1 MRGKLNIQRVDRT
14 TGEREVVYEAYNQ
27 ITQGIK
33 HAFVNVLTG
42 TGSDK
47 VEDYKFRY
55 FQLGDQKYDLNNYN
69 VSADVTA
76 ASLKSKFWT
85 IKSPLTKAAYGINS
99 KMGVTNLNLFAV
111 GSVLPVDDTT
121 VIDNFVDPPD
131 ATNMVH
137 DYSNNFGWP
146 SDGVDLNRGNQ
157 LSRMPTVWDSG
168 CADAWEPLPENKNIS
183 PLSAHADY
191 DMSGPG
197 FTAPTYRVSYTSS
210 RDLIQD
216 DGVSPEFTESCIK
229 PGFGYVF
236 KGGANAGKS
245 MGEIPY
251 LWNPIKKNQ
260 TMSYY
265 TAGVHYLSS
274 TAQVSGTPT
283 AGACQLFNR
292 MAMAQIHTTAGQNR
306 MEFAYRYDYDNV
318 SATYTP
324 SAYFVS
330 SGWQR
335 NEDKNGD
342 SAEKFL
348 AAFGLSSEEEYGVVS
363 GNIYNRYGPIY
374 TYQNHLEGYVS
385 AGGAGA
391 AYMDTSNVG
400 FGPSGNFYRVSTSW
414 NNVPDGIIDFYKMT
428 STGAELNGGLA
439 VPFVIPICSSLAAI
453 NTSLPFN
460 VSAHQ
465 FPGTVPRSQVY
476 LSHFQW
482 EFNPEVSPNQVHIGE
497 RPFFV
502 TKPQDVVTIP
512 EGHSTRLHP
521 NTTNVRLVVDENLA
535 NNQTINE
542 VGVLLKNPGGNAG
555 KDVPYLAAYK
565 ALEYPLNK
573 SDQFSY
579 LIDWE
584 FSFIDEEYEYVGIR
598 TAYFRN
604 SQPTRFEGWLFPTAG
619 DPKFNQLTV
628 YPDFRDADSSGYVYY
643 DVNIDLDYP
652 ASAGTEIAY
661 TVSGTGT
668 TNNYLV
674 KQPWSI
680 VEGYESPLSLG
691 TYDTSTFI
699 RVRLDA
705 SAGLSTWNE
714 YSLIFKLVPAGSS
727 KVEFP
732 SSYSMAP
739 SDEFRL
745 YSKTAV
751 VSSVMD
757 GATFKGCTMPPV
769 LWFSGTAPEGP
780 KESTIAV
787 PVMTHGDSGF
797 GLPSLNEPCYWYW
810 TSAGGNLVSGDDW
823 LMTDS
828 GGNEVSQGEYVISG
842 DNPKIYIKSLNANT
856 GTISISGNYERV
868 DLSAQG
874 VSSFSLV
881 SAMDENLW
889 NGTDK
894 WSPMWPNDPNNPP
907 EQLSKNVNRDLTWP
921 DTPSSGT
928 WVSNSHVFHQPILN
942 LPDSSATDSRG
953 RPLRVHYITSSYASD
968 INVEPHPGHA
978 SPETKI
984 PYMRTD
990 LEGEYFADGSLDY
1003 FPIKRYTLFSVKV
1016 QDPSPSSGGMVLSGG
1031 PGSDYGPSQ
1040 YFRISLRDKSSNVQV
1055 SSYPLPSHPDGE
1067 SNATVNFDQ
1076 SAGNGWVVCTTQDD
1090 DYPKG
1095 SGDNP
1100 PDVSGGV
1107 VSGTDHA
1114 GNAEFTLWV
1123 LRDDEP
1129 SLARRTYA
1137 GVNMLARPIYCPSGS
1152 LKESALGSD
1161 WAMLSGAL
1169 CMYDPF
1175 LQSYAS
1181 SAHPDIINLASNIL
1195 PEFWPRDDNQWEPR
1209 GGFVTPKAGST
1220 FSNTFTLSVTA

>member
-1 MRGKLNIQRVDRT
+1 
-14 TGEREVVYEAYNQ
+14 
-27 ITQGIK
+27 
-33 HAFVNVLTG
+33 
-42 TGSDK
+42 
-47 VEDYKFRY
+47 
-55 FQLGDQKYDLNNYN
+55 
-69 VSADVTA
+69 
-76 ASLKSKFWT
+76 
-85 IKSPLTKAAYGINS
+85 
-99 KMGVTNLNLFAV
+99 
-111 GSVLPVDDTT
+111 
-121 VIDNFVDPPD
+121 
-131 ATNMVH
+131 
-137 DYSNNFGWP
+137 
-146 SDGVDLNRGNQ
+146 
-157 LSRMPTVWDSG
+157 
-168 CADAWEPLPENKNIS
+168 
-183 PLSAHADY
+183 
-191 DMSGPG
+191 
-197 FTAPTYRVSYTSS
+197 
-210 RDLIQD
+210 
-216 DGVSPEFTESCIK
+216 
-229 PGFGYVF
+229 
-236 KGGANAGKS
+236 
-245 MGEIPY
+245 
-251 LWNPIKKNQ
+251 
-260 TMSYY
+260 MSYY

-274 TAQVSGTPT
+274 TAQLSGTPA

-306 MEFAYRYDYDNV
+306 MEFAYRYSYDNV

-348 AAFGLSSEEEYGVVS
+348 EKFGLSSEEEYGIVS

-385 AGGAGA
+385 AGGVGA

-400 FGPSGNFYRVSTSW
+400 FGPSGNFYRVSVSW
-414 NNVPDGIIDFYKMT
+414 NNAPDGIIDFYKMT
-428 STGAELNGGLA
+428 NAGNELNGGLA
-439 VPFVIPICSSLAAI
+439 VPFIIPIASGVAGI
-453 NTSLPFN
+453 NTGLPFN

-465 FPGTVPRSQVY
+465 FPGSIPRAQVY

-497 RPFFV
+497 RPYFL

-512 EGHSTRLHP
+512 KGHATRLHP

-542 VGVLLKNPGGNAG
+542 VGVLLKNPGGNIG

-579 LIDWE
+579 IIDWE
-584 FSFIDEEYEYVGIR
+584 FSFIDEEYESVGIR
-598 TAYFRN
+598 TASFRN
-604 SQPTRFEGWLFPTAG
+604 SQPTRYEGWLFPTAG
-619 DPKFNQLTV
+619 DPRYNQLTV

-668 TNNYLV
+668 TNNYLIQ
-674 KQPWSI
+674 QPWAI
-680 VEGYESPLSLG
+680 APGYESPLSVG
-691 TYDTSTFI
+691 TYDTSTAI

-714 YSLIFKLVPAGSS
+714 YSLIFKLITEGSS
-727 KVEFP
+727 KVKFP
-732 SSYSMAP
+732 STNSMAP

-751 VSSVMD
+751 VSSLNND
-757 GATFKGCTMPPV
+757 SGTFSGCTIPPV
-769 LWFSGTAPEGP
+769 LWFSSVAYTGGVDTLYP
-780 KESTIAV
+780 I
-787 PVMTHGDSGF
+787 PVVTHGASGL
-797 GLPSLNEPCYWYW
+797 GLPKINEPCYWYW
-810 TSAGGNLVSGDDW
+810 TSAGGTLASANWHMADSAGD
-823 LMTDS
+823 
-828 GGNEVSQGEYVISG
+828 EVQQGEYVISG
-842 DNPKIYIKSLNANT
+842 DNPRIYIKTKNSGT
-856 GTISISGNYERV
+856 GTLSISANYERV
-868 DLSAQG
+868 DLSSQG
-874 VSSFSLV
+874 VSGFSLV

-894 WSPMWPNDPNNPP
+894 WSNLFYQDRNDPQS
-907 EQLSKNVNRDLTWP
+907 QLVSKVNKEISWP
-921 DTPSSGT
+921 DTPSSGSYVT
-928 WVSNSHVFHQPILN
+928 ISKVFTNPIMN
-942 LPDSSATDSRG
+942 LPDVSATDSRG
-953 RPLRVHYITSSYASD
+953 HPLPVHYITSSYNSS
-968 INVEPHPGHA
+968 INIHPKTGL
-978 SPETKI
+978 PEDLV
-984 PYMRTD
+984 PYIRKD
-990 LEGEYFADGSLDY
+990 LGGQYHADGSLDY

-1031 PGSDYGPSQ
+1031 PGSDYGPAQ
-1040 YFRISLRDKSSNVQV
+1040 YARLAIRDKGGNVQV
-1055 SSYPLPSHPDGE
+1055 SSYPNTIHPDSE

-1090 DYPKG
+1090 DFPKG
-1095 SGDNP
+1095 TGTNP

-1114 GNAEFTLWV
+1114 GNAEFTLWI

-1137 GVNMLARPIYCPSGS
+1137 GVNVLIRPVYNGSGS
-1152 LKESALGSD
+1152 MENSILGSD
-1161 WAMLSGAL
+1161 WAMLSGAN
-1169 CMYDPF
+1169 CMYDAF
-1175 LQSYAS
+1175 IQTYAS

-1195 PEFWPRDDNQWEPR
+1195 PELWPLEYNQWEPR

-1220 FSNTFTLSVTA
+1220 FSNTFTLSVTS